1 MKDFVYEKIRTT
13 AIFLNDKIVLDKQP
27 LNDFDIIET
36 GYKKDQRPPMPDGSW
51 GKLNFSEQVFGVD
64 RHYWVYKKITTPKKT
79 SDHQD
84 VYFDLRTGLEGQ
96 WNAMNPQCLFYVDGK
111 LIQGLDTNH
120 TDVRLEFDKEYDIH
134 IHMHT
139 GMKCPK
145 FLFEASIKVVDKLI
159 EGTYYDL
166 WVPYESMELL
176 DDKSDAYITTKHHLE
191 LACNILDLRDVYSDE
206 FYASLS
212 DCRKYLMEEYFEKE
226 CGKSSATVSGIGHTH
241 IDVAWQWPLA
251 QTEEKAQHSFST
263 VLKLIEEYPEY
274 IFMSSQPQLYEYVK
288 MYDEE
293 LYERIK
299 KQVADGR
306 FEPEGAMWLE
316 ADCNLS
322 SGESFVR
329 QVMFGKRF
337 FKEEFGVDSK
347 VLWLP
352 DVFGYSAALPQIL
365 KKSGV
370 DKFVTSKISWNEQN
384 KLPYDTFMWEGLD
397 GTEIFTSFITDQRY
411 DPKNPDCN
419 FTTYVGNI
427 TPSEV
432 YGTNRRHQQKQY
444 SNRGII
450 TFGYGD
456 GGGGTTRRMLEY
468 YRRLKFGLPGL
479 PKLVI
484 EPAKDY
490 LNKLEAD
497 FMESSQKL
505 KKCPKWV
512 GELYLEF
519 HRGTYTSIAKNKK
532 NNRDCEFLMQTA
544 EQLSS
549 AIGVNKNCE
558 YPKAEIDACWKTILL
573 NQFHDIIPGSS
584 IKEVYDDSDVQYA
597 KVRKTGNAIVDG
609 AIEKIASGI
618 DKAKGTVVYNP
629 NSFECDGYAKIN
641 GKTVYVG
648 KTQPL
653 GWKTVENVIDKNNIS
668 VSDSRI
674 ENEAYIIDF
683 DKNYNITSIYD
694 KRYDRQVVKKGELA
708 NRIEVFEDLP
718 YQYDNWELSA
728 YYKQKKWYVDNVD
741 GFEIIDDGARAGY
754 KITRKYLNSTITQN
768 IYVYDN
774 SPRIDFETSID
785 WKQEH
790 VVMKAAFPLDIHTD
804 KATYETQFGYVER
817 PTHENTSWDAAKFEV
832 CAHKYADISEDDYGV
847 ALINN
852 CKYGHNCEG
861 STLKLTMLK
870 CGTFPYE
877 DADKGNHEFT
887 YSLVPHSGNHKMG
900 GVVQESYLLNRPL
913 IAVEATGDGK
923 TSDSFSFV
931 KCNKEN
937 VIIETV
943 KKAEK
948 EDAYVI
954 RAYDAY
960 NRKGKAEFTF
970 GFDIKKAYVCDLM
983 ENKLCELEISDNRTV
998 SLDVSNFEI
1007 VTIMAEK

>member
-1 MKDFVYEKIRTT
+1 M
-13 AIFLNDKIVLDKQP
+13 
-27 LNDFDIIET
+27 
-36 GYKKDQRPPMPDGSW
+36 
-51 GKLNFSEQVFGVD
+51 
-64 RHYWVYKKITTPKKT
+64 
-79 SDHQD
+79 
-84 VYFDLRTGLEGQ
+84 YFDLKTGLEGQ
-96 WNAMNPQCLFYVDGK
+96 WNAMNPQCLFYLDGK
-111 LIQGLDTNH
+111 LVQGLDTNH
-120 TDVRLEFDKEYDIH
+120 TDVRLEFGKEYDIH

-139 GMKCPK
+139 GMKCEK
-145 FLFEASIKVVDKLI
+145 FLFEASIKIVDTLI

-176 DDKSDAYITTKHHLE
+176 DPKSDAYITTKHHLE
-191 LACNILDLRDVYSDE
+191 LACNILDLRDVYSKE
-206 FYASLS
+206 FYASLTE
-212 DCRKYLMEEYFEKE
+212 CRKYLMNEYYEKE
-226 CGKSSATVSGIGHTH
+226 CGKSDATVSGIGHTH
-241 IDVAWQWPLA
+241 IDIAWQWPLA

-263 VLKLIEEYPEY
+263 VLKLIQEYPEY

-288 MYDEE
+288 MYDSE
-293 LYERIK
+293 LYGRIK
-299 KQVADGR
+299 EQIKKGR

-329 QVMFGKRF
+329 QVMFGKRYF
-337 FKEEFGVDSK
+337 MDELGVDSK

-370 DKFVTSKISWNEQN
+370 DKFVTSKISWNESN
-384 KLPYDTFMWEGLD
+384 TLPYDTFMWEGLD
-397 GTEIFTSFITDQRY
+397 GTEIFTSFITDQAY
-411 DPKNPDCN
+411 DPKNPDKN
-419 FTTYVGNI
+419 FTTYVGDI
-427 TPSEV
+427 TPSQV
-432 YGTNRRHQQKQY
+432 LGTNRRHQQKQY

-456 GGGGTTRRMLEY
+456 GGGGTTRKMLEY

-484 EPAKDY
+484 EPAGQY

-497 FMESSQKL
+497 FKLSSEKL

-519 HRGTYTSIAKNKK
+519 HRGTYTSVAKNKK

-544 EQLSS
+544 EQISCADSIL
-549 AIGVNKNCE
+549 NKNN
-558 YPKAEIDACWKTILL
+558 YPQQTINTCWKTILL

-584 IKEVYDDSDVQYA
+584 IKQVYDDSDVQYA
-597 KVRKTGNAIVDG
+597 EVRKAGGEIVAD
-609 AIEKIASGI
+609 ALENIASGVN
-618 DKAKGTVVYNP
+618 KASGTVVYNP
-629 NSFECDGYAKIN
+629 NSFEADGYAKCGN
-641 GKTVYVG
+641 KTVYTG
-648 KTQPL
+648 KVAPL
-653 GWKTVENVIDKNNIS
+653 GWTAVKDVVATNNITVTKS
-668 VSDSRI
+668 KI
-674 ENEAYIIDF
+674 ENSAYIIEF

-694 KRYDRQVVKKGELA
+694 KRYSRQVVKDRCLA
-708 NRIEVFEDLP
+708 NRIEIFEDLP

-728 YYKQKKWYVDNVD
+728 YYKQKKWCVDNVD
-741 GFEIIDDGARAGY
+741 GFEMINDGARAGY
-754 KITRKYLNSTITQN
+754 KITRKYLNSTITQY
-768 IYVYDN
+768 IYVYDY

-790 VVMKAAFPLDIHTD
+790 VVMKTAFPLNIHSD

-852 CKYGHNCEG
+852 CKYGHNAEG

-887 YSLVPHSGNHKMG
+887 YSLLPHTGNHKKG
-900 GVVQESYLLNRPL
+900 GVVQESYMLNRPL
-913 IAVEATGDGK
+913 MATEAKGSGTL
-923 TSDSFSFV
+923 SDTFSFV
-931 KCNKEN
+931 TCNKEN

-943 KKAEK
+943 KKAENK
-948 EDAYVI
+948 NAYVI

-960 NRKGKAEFTF
+960 NRRGNVQFKF
-970 GFDIKKAYVCDLM
+970 GFDVKKAYICDLM
-983 ENKLCELEISDNRTV
+983 ENKIKDLTVTDNTV
-998 SLDVSNFEI
+998 CCDVSNFEI
-1007 VTIMAEK
+1007 VTIMVEPK